1 MVFVGLLT
9 FFTATFWHTLEANS
23 AWAATR
29 WTGSEGAA
37 EVLTVVGADVAQ
49 ATSVTVGTGSL
60 TCQWTTA
67 SGTVDTV
74 TYQESQ
80 GVLLRT
86 VTTTPAG
93 GTPTTRTRPVT
104 TGLASAGFQ
113 VSQPSAAL
121 VTVHLTWQTGSTTF
135 ASASTFAIRTNAP
148 AP

>member
-1 MVFVGLLT
+1 MVFIGLLT
-9 FFTATFWHTLEANS
+9 FFTATFWHTLDANS

-37 EVLTVVGADVAQ
+37 EALNVVGADVAQ

-60 TCQWTTA
+60 ACQWTTTA
-67 SGTVDTV
+67 GTTV
-74 TYQESQ
+74 QVAYQETQ

-93 GTPTTRTRPVT
+93 GSPTSTTRPVT
-104 TGLASAGFQ
+104 TGLAAAGFQ
-113 VSQPSAAL
+113 VSQSSAAL

-135 ASASTFAIRTNAP
+135 SSASAFAMRTNSP
-148 AP
+148 PP